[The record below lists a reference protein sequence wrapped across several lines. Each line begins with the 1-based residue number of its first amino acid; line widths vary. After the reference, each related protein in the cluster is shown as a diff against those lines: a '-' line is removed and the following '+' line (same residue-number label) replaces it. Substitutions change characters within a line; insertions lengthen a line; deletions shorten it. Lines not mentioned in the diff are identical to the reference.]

1 MWNVNRKQEKIM
13 NNEPTTFE
21 THNRNKR
28 SGKFKPKD
36 NFLLKAF
43 QFIGSL
49 LASLRGAWDRVMAS
63 TGLAGMKR
71 WPLYVIAAVGT
82 VWMFW
87 GSISPHLPPTKDIS
101 SIAPVTVTSDTVTDT
116 SVTTNPTSENPAI
129 ERTAEPLRE
138 APVLVVTEPVPVKPV
153 PVEPK
158 RPVSKSPANPHNAQT
173 NAHGIAT
180 VLPEKII
187 PEKII
192 PKTTTEPT
200 PRRKASTTQEPLRGE
215 SIDDGS
221 LMRKLHRLRE
231 KVNQLRDHLNNEK
244 QRTAKL
250 KSLLSQSDKQVKSLT
265 DRVLVQTKLITN
277 FKRIVG
283 LAKEKI
289 LWLERKSSLPTV
301 KKTRPTSRYKLVG
314 GRDMRGQGPPD
325 YEIQLFIQAHEHKVE
340 VNKYRRLLGLPLRK

>member
-1 MWNVNRKQEKIM
+1 MSK
-13 NNEPTTFE
+13 EPSAYQ
-21 THNRNKR
+21 THNQNKR

-101 SIAPVTVTSDTVTDT
+101 DIPPVT
-116 SVTTNPTSENPAI
+116 VTTNPTNENPTI
-129 ERTAEPLRE
+129 EPTAEPLRGE
-138 APVLVVTEPVPVKPV
+138 PLREALPPVTTARVAPVLVVTEPVP
-153 PVEPK
+153 
-158 RPVSKSPANPHNAQT
+158 AQT
-173 NAHGIAT
+173 NKHRVAT
-180 VLPEKII
+180 VLPEKIV
-187 PEKII
+187 PEKGV
-192 PKTTTEPT
+192 PKVISEPT
-200 PRRKASTTQEPLRGE
+200 TRRKA

-221 LMRKLHRLRE
+221 LMRRLNKLRE
-231 KVNQLRDHLNNEK
+231 KVNQLKDHLDNER

-325 YEIQLFIQAHEHKVE
+325 YEIQLYIQAHEHKVE
-340 VNKYRRLLGLPLRK
+340 INKYRRLLGLPLRK

>member
-1 MWNVNRKQEKIM
+1 MS
-13 NNEPTTFE
+13 NEPSAYQ
-21 THNRNKR
+21 THNQNKR

-49 LASLRGAWDRVMAS
+49 LASLRGSWDRVMAS
-63 TGLAGMKR
+63 TGLAGMTR
-71 WPLYVIAAVGT
+71 WPLYVIAFVGI
-82 VWMFW
+82 FW
-87 GSISPHLPPTKDIS
+87 IFWPTKDIS
-101 SIAPVTVTSDTVTDT
+101 DIPPLTVTSETVTSET
-116 SVTTNPTSENPAI
+116 VTTNPTSENPAI
-129 ERTAEPLRE
+129 EPPADPLREALPLRE
-138 APVLVVTEPVPVKPV
+138 APVLVVSNPA
-153 PVEPK
+153 
-158 RPVSKSPANPHNAQT
+158 VSKPNTPANPHNPQL

-192 PKTTTEPT
+192 PKRVSEPT
-200 PRRKASTTQEPLRGE
+200 TRRKA

-221 LMRKLHRLRE
+221 LTRKLHKLRE
-231 KVNQLRDHLNNEK
+231 KVNRLKNHLHREK

-250 KSLLSQSDKQVKSLT
+250 KSLLSQSDKQVESLA
-265 DRVLVQTKLITN
+265 DRVLVQDKLISK
-277 FKRIVG
+277 FKRIME

-289 LWLERKSSLPTV
+289 ASQKSV
-301 KKTRPTSRYKLVG
+301 QAVRARPKSRYALAG
-314 GRDMRGQGPPD
+314 GVDMRGQGPPD

>member
-13 NNEPTTFE
+13 NNEPSTFE

-43 QFIGSL
+43 HFIGSL

-63 TGLAGMKR
+63 TGLAGMNR
-71 WPLYVIAAVGT
+71 WPLYVIALIGT

-101 SIAPVTVTSDTVTDT
+101 DIPPVT
-116 SVTTNPTSENPAI
+116 VTTNPTSENPAI
-129 ERTAEPLRE
+129 EPTAEPLRE
-138 APVLVVTEPVPVKPV
+138 APVLVVTEPVPV
-153 PVEPK
+153 E
-158 RPVSKSPANPHNAQT
+158 PANPHNPQL
-173 NAHGIAT
+173 NAHGVAT
-180 VLPEKII
+180 VLPEKIA
-187 PEKII
+187 PARGI
-192 PKTTTEPT
+192 PKRVNDSGVSEPT
-200 PRRKASTTQEPLRGE
+200 PRRKA

-231 KVNQLRDHLNNEK
+231 KVNQLRDHLNNER

-325 YEIQLFIQAHEHKVE
+325 YEIQLYIQAHEHKVE
-340 VNKYRRLLGLPLRK
+340 INKYRRLLGLPLKK